1 MRIGIN
7 LLYLI
12 PGVVGGTETYAR
24 ELIQSLVPQL
34 SQNDELIVFCSRETA
49 TTFKPRPKLR
59 VVALPF
65 YSHNRIARILAEQIL
80 LPIACQKNEI
90 DLLLS
95 LGYTQP
101 FFLPCESIV
110 TIHDLNWHYHPEDFS
125 LTARLLLQLLVTI
138 SVNRS
143 SAIIAISSATKQSL
157 VKVLAVDPNKISVI
171 YHGMTKSVIDK
182 RMLKQVRERFSLPNK
197 YLFTVLSHYAH
208 KNLETLITAFLI
220 IQKDQPDLHLVI
232 AGTGTDG
239 AKKLRANYLNKL
251 GNQNIHQLPFV
262 TTQELATVY
271 QESKV
276 FVFPSAYEGFGLPVL
291 EAMRC
296 GAPVL
301 SSNAFSLKE
310 VVSNAGILI
319 DPYDIAGYVKNVK
332 KLLSSKQIRNKYIRK
347 GFHNVDIYDW
357 NICSQQTLSLI
368 HNTLYHSD
376 NDIIYGNQ

>member
-12 PGVVGGTETYAR
+12 PEVVGGTETYAR
-24 ELIQSLVPQL
+24 ELIQSLLPQL

-49 TTFKPRPKLR
+49 ITFKPRLKLR
-59 VVALPF
+59 VVTLPF
-65 YSHNRIARILAEQIL
+65 YSHNRIARILVEQIL
-80 LPIACQKNEI
+80 LPVACQKNGI

-101 FFLPCESIV
+101 FFLPCKSIV

-157 VKVLAVDPNKISVI
+157 VKVLAVEPNKISVI

-182 RMLKQVRERFSLPNK
+182 RMIKQVREKFSLPNK

-208 KNLETLITAFLI
+208 KNLETLIKAFLV
-220 IQKDQPDLHLVI
+220 IQKDEHDLHLVI
-232 AGTGTDG
+232 AGTGTDS
-239 AKKLRANYLNKL
+239 AKKLRANYLNER

-271 QESKV
+271 QESKI

-291 EAMRC
+291 EAMSHKVP
-296 GAPVL
+296 AI
-301 SSNAFSLKE
+301 SSKAYSLNE
-310 VVSNAGILI
+310 VVGNGGILV
-319 DPYDIAGYVKNVK
+319 DPYDANQYILSIK
-332 KLLSSKQIRNKYIRK
+332 KLLNNETLRHKYISAGLKQVGQFTWDKCARA
-347 GFHNVDIYDW
+347 
-357 NICSQQTLSLI
+357 TLVLI
-368 HNTLYHSD
+368 NATYAT
-376 NDIIYGNQ
+376 Q